1 MFVLFPVG
9 ETDLGSPA
17 LLGCRKLASEDK
29 ATVFMTDVLL
39 TSLMCAPRSVYSWDI
54 VVTRAGDKL
63 FFDKRDGSNLDY
75 LTVAETAPESVLEE
89 KDNINGV
96 QQLSQE
102 ATGVNQA
109 FSQQVLA
116 QSCLACVQKAMFGM
130 SLRQQPECTA
140 FSSCAALLC
149 AVLLNADQCWMI
161 LCCRLSACQ
170 QSTEY
175 LQVLMDTGEK
185 YECGSKNPFAGDGNE
200 NLASTAYRYCLQS
213 FCASLANKAYHVPCC
228 CTCQ

>member
-1 MFVLFPVG
+1 
-9 ETDLGSPA
+9 
-17 LLGCRKLASEDK
+17 
-29 ATVFMTDVLL
+29 MTDVLL

-109 FSQQVLA
+109 FSQQVCIWTAPALPCPALPCPALPCPALLA
-116 QSCLACVQKAMFGM
+116 SSWASCLTCSV
-130 SLRQQPECTA
+130 LRNQLQA
-140 FSSCAALLC
+140 NHLLLLSMTILHC
-149 AVLLNADQCWMI
+149 AVLCQLVWNSIPTLWSVPMSAVLKQSGRA
-161 LCCRLSACQ
+161 LCKTSSHTHQLGKIPC
-170 QSTEY
+170 
-175 LQVLMDTGEK
+175 
-185 YECGSKNPFAGDGNE
+185 
-200 NLASTAYRYCLQS
+200 
-213 FCASLANKAYHVPCC
+213 FCAGPGWQWGEV
-228 CTCQ
+228 

>member
-1 MFVLFPVG
+1 MSFVFWEQQKKSFLC
-9 ETDLGSPA
+9 
-17 LLGCRKLASEDK
+17 CRKLASEDK

-102 ATGVNQA
+102 ATAVNQA
-109 FSQQVLA
+109 FSQQVLLCPCFV
-116 QSCLACVQKAMFGM
+116 QSCPALPCPALPCPALPCLFMLGCLVLPLLSCQAEC
-130 SLRQQPECTA
+130 RQ
-140 FSSCAALLC
+140 
-149 AVLLNADQCWMI
+149 I
-161 LCCRLSACQ
+161 L
-170 QSTEY
+170 
-175 LQVLMDTGEK
+175 
-185 YECGSKNPFAGDGNE
+185 
-200 NLASTAYRYCLQS
+200 
-213 FCASLANKAYHVPCC
+213 
-228 CTCQ
+228 

>member
-1 MFVLFPVG
+1 
-9 ETDLGSPA
+9 
-17 LLGCRKLASEDK
+17 
-29 ATVFMTDVLL
+29 MTDVLL

-109 FSQQVLA
+109 FSQQVCVWPGPAPPCPALPCPA
-116 QSCLACVQKAMFGM
+116 LPRPPACPACFILSYLVV
-130 SLRQQPECTA
+130 P
-140 FSSCAALLC
+140 AL
-149 AVLLNADQCWMI
+149 
-161 LCCRLSACQ
+161 
-170 QSTEY
+170 
-175 LQVLMDTGEK
+175 
-185 YECGSKNPFAGDGNE
+185 
-200 NLASTAYRYCLQS
+200 
-213 FCASLANKAYHVPCC
+213 FCPTNCKPTYCC
-228 CTCQ
+228 CSAL

>member
-1 MFVLFPVG
+1 
-9 ETDLGSPA
+9 
-17 LLGCRKLASEDK
+17 
-29 ATVFMTDVLL
+29 MTDVLL

-109 FSQQVLA
+109 FSQQVCFCFCPALPGPVLPFSVLPCPVLSWPGWLVLPCPF
-116 QSCLACVQKAMFGM
+116 QSCPAWSSPAL
-130 SLRQQPECTA
+130 SCT
-140 FSSCAALLC
+140 
-149 AVLLNADQCWMI
+149 V
-161 LCCRLSACQ
+161 
-170 QSTEY
+170 
-175 LQVLMDTGEK
+175 
-185 YECGSKNPFAGDGNE
+185 
-200 NLASTAYRYCLQS
+200 
-213 FCASLANKAYHVPCC
+213 
-228 CTCQ
+228 

>member
-1 MFVLFPVG
+1 
-9 ETDLGSPA
+9 
-17 LLGCRKLASEDK
+17 
-29 ATVFMTDVLL
+29 MTDVLL

-109 FSQQVLA
+109 FSQQVCFCALPGPA
-116 QSCLACVQKAMFGM
+116 
-130 SLRQQPECTA
+130 LRG
-140 FSSCAALLC
+140 AALFSPALPC
-149 AVLLNADQCWMI
+149 PAW
-161 LCCRLSACQ
+161 
-170 QSTEY
+170 
-175 LQVLMDTGEK
+175 
-185 YECGSKNPFAGDGNE
+185 
-200 NLASTAYRYCLQS
+200 
-213 FCASLANKAYHVPCC
+213 FCPA
-228 CTCQ
+228 

>member
-1 MFVLFPVG
+1 
-9 ETDLGSPA
+9 
-17 LLGCRKLASEDK
+17 
-29 ATVFMTDVLL
+29 MTDVLL

-109 FSQQVLA
+109 FSQQVRFWPGPALP
-116 QSCLACVQKAMFGM
+116 C
-130 SLRQQPECTA
+130 P
-140 FSSCAALLC
+140 ALLC
-149 AVLLNADQCWMI
+149 PA
-161 LCCRLSACQ
+161 
-170 QSTEY
+170 
-175 LQVLMDTGEK
+175 
-185 YECGSKNPFAGDGNE
+185 
-200 NLASTAYRYCLQS
+200 
-213 FCASLANKAYHVPCC
+213 
-228 CTCQ
+228 